1 MASPDTDQTASNVEE
16 GAGMGNGHAHGGPA
30 LPHSAH
36 AGHAG
41 HAGHASHAV
50 HTPMS
55 IAQVSDSATGQ
66 PVPADG
72 VAVVDTDPT
81 ETTEWL
87 DSLRYVIN
95 SRGPDRAAY
104 LLHAIEQEAYRLGV
118 PIPFSTTTP
127 YINTIPA
134 EEQPPFPGNREI
146 ERRIKSIIRWNAMAM
161 VVRANREDKSI
172 GGHISTFASSATLV
186 EVAMNHFIRGRGKDF
201 SGDQVYFQ
209 GHASP
214 GIYSRAFLEGRLTEK
229 HLENFRRE
237 LSDGGGLSSYPHP
250 WLMPE
255 FWEFPTVSMGL
266 GPLMAIYQARF
277 NKYLQ
282 DRGIK
287 DTSNQHVWCFIG
299 DGECDEPE
307 TLGAISLAAREK
319 LDNLVFV
326 INCNLQRLDG
336 PVRGNG
342 KIIQELEGV
351 FRGAG
356 WNVIKVIWGDEWD
369 ALLAKDEKGKL
380 VKRMDEVVDGQY
392 QKYVVMPGGYIR
404 EHFFGADPELAEMVT
419 HLSDEKL
426 KKLRRGGHDPEK
438 VYAAYDAAMKCH
450 GKPTVVIAKTIKGY
464 GLGEVGEGRNVTHQ
478 QKKLNEEELRA
489 FRTRF
494 GIPISDDEVAKA
506 PFYRPADDSPEIRYL
521 RERRE
526 ALGGAVPSRPKK
538 SPLLKT
544 PALSEYMGF
553 IEKSAGREVST
564 TTGVVTL
571 MASLLKDKTIGKY
584 IVPIVPDESRTF
596 GMDPL
601 FKQCGIYAHGGQ
613 LYEPVDS
620 DQLLYYRE
628 AKDGQILEE
637 GITEAGSI
645 SSFIAA
651 GTSYASHGVPMIP
664 IFIYYS
670 MFGFQ
675 RIGDEIWAACDCRA
689 RGFLLGGTAG
699 RTTLA
704 GEGLQHQ
711 DGNSQLFA
719 IAYPTVK
726 VYDPAF
732 VYEATAIMLDGM
744 DRMYAKGEDWI
755 YYITVYN
762 ENYVMPPMPPDC
774 VEGIL
779 KGMYRLREVTASAS
793 SLPPLPHVNLL
804 GSGAILREVIRAAE
818 LLAEHWGIASTV
830 WSVTSWKELRREAQ
844 ECRRWNMLHPEATP
858 RRSYLETVV
867 ADADGLFVAASDHV
881 RAVPEQLDPWI
892 PGGLFAMGT
901 DGFGRSDTRGP
912 LRRHFEVDA
921 ECIAVGTLSRLSAT
935 GAIAPHVV
943 AEAIRRLGIDPD
955 KLDAASA

>member
-1 MASPDTDQTASNVEE
+1 MASTDIDQSDSVVA
-16 GAGMGNGHAHGGPA
+16 GPA
-30 LPHSAH
+30 EDAAAPLPRGAH
-36 AGHAG
+36 A
-41 HAGHASHAV
+41 
-50 HTPMS
+50 PMS
-55 IAQVSDSATGQ
+55 IGQAGDGSSGQ
-66 PVPADG
+66 PERMDG
-72 VAVVDTDPT
+72 TSQVDADPT
-81 ETTEWL
+81 ETREWL

-95 SRGPDRAAY
+95 SRGGDRAAY

-118 PIPFSTTTP
+118 AIPFSATTP

-134 EEQPPFPGNREI
+134 DRQPPFPGNREI

-186 EVAMNHFIRGRGKDF
+186 EVAMNHFIRGRGDDY

-214 GIYSRAFLEGRLTEK
+214 GIYARAFLEGRLTEK

-237 LSDGGGLSSYPHP
+237 LADGGGLSSYPHP

-266 GPLMAIYQARF
+266 GPIMAIYQARF

-287 DTSNQHVWCFIG
+287 DTSRQHVWCFIG
-299 DGECDEPE
+299 DGETDEPE
-307 TLGAISLAAREK
+307 TLGAISLAAREQ

-356 WNVIKVIWGDEWD
+356 WNVIKVIWGEDWD
-369 ALLAKDEKGKL
+369 PLLDKDEEGLL
-380 VKRMDEVVDGQY
+380 VKRMNEIVDGQY

-404 EHFFGADPELAEMVT
+404 EHFFGVDPKLQEMVA

-426 KKLRRGGHDPEK
+426 KKLKRGGHDPEK
-438 VYAAYDAAMKCH
+438 VYAAYAAAMQCH
-450 GKPTVVIAKTIKGY
+450 GKPTVIIAKTIKGY

-478 QKKLNEEELRA
+478 QKKLNEDELRA
-489 FRTRF
+489 FRSRF

-506 PFYRPADDSPEIRYL
+506 PFYRPPEDSEEMRYL
-521 RERRE
+521 RERRA
-526 ALGGAVPSRPKK
+526 ALGGQVPSRPKQG
-538 SPLLKT
+538 PLLQT
-544 PALSEYMGF
+544 PPLSDYIGF

-571 MASLLKDKTIGKY
+571 MASLLKDKRVGKY

-601 FKQCGIYAHGGQ
+601 FKQCGIYAHTGQ

-637 GITEAGSI
+637 GITEAGSM

-651 GTSYASHGVPMIP
+651 GTAYASHGVPMIP
-664 IFIYYS
+664 MFIYYS

-675 RIGDEIWAACDCRA
+675 RIGDLIWAAGDIRA

-699 RTTLA
+699 RTTLN

-711 DGNSQLFA
+711 DGHSQLFA
-719 IAYPTVK
+719 MAFPTVK

-732 VYEATAIMLDGM
+732 VYEATVIMLDGLE
-744 DRMYAKGEDWI
+744 RMYAKGEDWI
-755 YYITVYN
+755 YYLTVYN
-762 ENYVMPPMPPDC
+762 ENYEMPPMPPGC
-774 VEGIL
+774 ETGIL
-779 KGMYRLREVTASAS
+779 KGMYRLRDVAAKPAGGKAAT
-793 SLPPLPHVNLL
+793 LPHVHLL
-804 GSGAILREVIRAAE
+804 GSGAILREVIRGAE
-818 LLAEHWGIASTV
+818 LLAEHWGVSSTV

-844 ECRRWNMLHPEATP
+844 ECRRWNMLHPESTP
-858 RRSYLETVV
+858 RTSYLEEMLAGQEGV
-867 ADADGLFVAASDHV
+867 FVAASDHV

-892 PGGLFAMGT
+892 PGGLFVLGT
-901 DGFGRSDTRGP
+901 DGFGRSELRGR
-912 LRRHFEVDA
+912 LRRHFEVDG
-921 ECIAVGTLSRLSAT
+921 ECVAIGALSRLAAAGAVGT
-935 GAIAPHVV
+935 HVV
-943 AEAIRRLGIDPD
+943 TEAIRKLGVDPD
-955 KLDAASA
+955 KIDPASA